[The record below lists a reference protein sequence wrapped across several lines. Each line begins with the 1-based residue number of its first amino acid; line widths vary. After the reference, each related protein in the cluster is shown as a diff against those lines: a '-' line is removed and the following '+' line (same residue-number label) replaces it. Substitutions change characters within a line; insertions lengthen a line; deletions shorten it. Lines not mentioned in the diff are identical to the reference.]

1 MLKTL
6 KVKLNTRADRS
17 YSIVIGRGILKNAGK
32 TIKDLGI
39 GNDIFLITDS
49 NVNRLYGKQALL
61 SFRRGGFKETG
72 GCVILAGEKSK
83 SLASFQKIQDAL
95 YNFDRR
101 GDRQIV
107 VATLG
112 GGVPGDLGGFIAGTY
127 KRGVSFIQMPTTL
140 LGFVDCGLGG
150 KTAVNFRKAKN
161 SIGIFWQPRLVYM
174 DIDTLRSLPLREIQS
189 GLAETLKYGI
199 ISDPSLFDYLEFNS
213 DKLLA
218 LDMAVYEKVI
228 PICVKIKADITS
240 ADERDEKDIRIM
252 LNFGH
257 TAGHAI
263 EAATNYKKYT
273 HGEAIALGMLIAG
286 EISKELG
293 LFQDADL
300 FRLENLIEN
309 LGLPVKL
316 SGCKVSSVLEA
327 MKHDKKFKSG
337 VNRFILPVK
346 IGACKVVNNIPEK
359 VIAKAIKSRM
369 V

>member
-1 MLKTL
+1 VLKTL